1 VGYKLTEAALV
12 TVCRILAAGGTME
25 MAADAVGCT
34 RRALYAAA
42 KREPEFKQCI
52 KRSKSESKT
61 DSLIALADGAK
72 EDWRAAYKRLRMLY
86 PEEYDRDP
94 HTMPL
99 KDAAKFSEGMLNLVQ
114 WVAGDNLEILE
125 RLELARN
132 HSKQSLRNYKEAKQQ
147 GRKPDFEQLVNPD
160 SIHRKNPDGPRS

>member
-1 VGYKLTEAALV
+1 MGYKLTEATAMV
-12 TVCRILAAGGTME
+12 IRRILAAGGTMD

-34 RRALYAAA
+34 RSALYAAA
-42 KREPEFKQCI
+42 KREPEFKKLI
-52 KRSKSESKT
+52 KQSRSESKT
-61 DSLIALADGAK
+61 DSLVSLANGAK

-132 HSKQSLRNYKEAKQQ
+132 HSKRSLRNYKEAKQE
-147 GRKPDFEQLVNPD
+147 GRKPDFEQLGNPD
-160 SIHRKNPDGPRS
+160 SIDRGNPRGS